1 MKLVHNTVIWFYPF
15 GIFRLFFLFI
25 RFYGHNNSEFEFCKY
40 PISTLYPF
48 SIMYFFERFWT
59 KVWYEFKNRGRKFLT
74 VRQEFNRD
82 IWRQTTMALS
92 FGWVKGVWNIH
103 FGNMFFIIRFLIF
116 LKLAPVCAL
125 MGEAAVSETK
135 VMLSFSLNL
144 NFFRTNFSDFVFLCL
159 CR

>member
-1 MKLVHNTVIWFYPF
+1 
-15 GIFRLFFLFI
+15 
-25 RFYGHNNSEFEFCKY
+25 
-40 PISTLYPF
+40 
-48 SIMYFFERFWT
+48 
-59 KVWYEFKNRGRKFLT
+59 
-74 VRQEFNRD
+74 
-82 IWRQTTMALS
+82 
-92 FGWVKGVWNIH
+92 
-103 FGNMFFIIRFLIF
+103 MFFIIRFLIF